1 MDFQEWFQSWNWMHH
16 PMPPR
21 CSISPYLLAID
32 LLVFGKYPHISS
44 IRIIS
49 MILVA
54 TNPYRFFHQPVF
66 SLASNILFIVVIN
79 ILRSKS
85 KFSSNLRLAET
96 APGTRQPRHL
106 ATWNLPE
113 NGCVHP
119 LTIRIASTRY
129 GDFTWESQVEAA
141 ILSKLW
147 KVNTFNRF
155 II

>member
-16 PMPPR
+16 PCP
-21 CSISPYLLAID
+21 
-32 LLVFGKYPHISS
+32 LVVQSPHIYLPLISS
-44 IRIIS
+44 S
-49 MILVA
+49 LASILIFLQSESSPWFLLLRTPIDV
-54 TNPYRFFHQPVF
+54 

-85 KFSSNLRLAET
+85 KFSSNLRPAET

-147 KVNTFNRF
+147 KVNTLHRF